1 MGNQNISKGRA
12 DGKSSMG
19 NYDDSKSF
27 GEAFKAAHSAG
38 GSGHTF
44 TYKDKMYTTD
54 CKDGGDYRK
63 KPDTRE

>member
-1 MGNQNISKGRA
+1 
-12 DGKSSMG
+12 MG
-19 NYDDSKSF
+19 NYDQHDSF
-27 GEAFKAAHSAG
+27 GSAFKAAHNAA

-63 KPDTRE
+63 VPDSRDSSSHLFSQRVH